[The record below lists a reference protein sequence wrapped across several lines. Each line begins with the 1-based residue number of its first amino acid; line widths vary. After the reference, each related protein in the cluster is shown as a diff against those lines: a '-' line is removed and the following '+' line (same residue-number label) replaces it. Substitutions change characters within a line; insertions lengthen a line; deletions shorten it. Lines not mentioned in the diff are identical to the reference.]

1 MAGQKPS
8 CIYDPTTNARFSRL
22 AFDPAAERLCVPAAV
37 RVKALLRPAM
47 AGHLHAPFGEGEK
60 AQTENKMAR
69 DDSKAACVHILR
81 FSRFLHSRRVA
92 LRRSIIQCPTGVVS
106 LPCQLNACMHIVRR
120 PRSRVEKALN
130 SKCAITVTQ
139 TAYFSFGYSN
149 LIPMHTILLSF
160 FCASPAPAA
169 LFLALR
175 ARRNASADGCWP
187 VIYEQKITRPI
198 A

>member
-1 MAGQKPS
+1 M
-8 CIYDPTTNARFSRL
+8 TNARLFSRL
-22 AFDPAAERLCVPAAV
+22 AFDRAPECLFAAAAEH
-37 RVKALLRPAM
+37 VKALVRPAM
-47 AGHLHAPFGEGEK
+47 AGYLHAVRQEEK

-69 DDSKAACVHILR
+69 DDSKTACVHILR

-92 LRRSIIQCPTGVVS
+92 LRRSIIQCPIGVVS
-106 LPCQLNACMHIVRR
+106 LPCQLNACMHIGG
-120 PRSRVEKALN
+120 PPTRVEKALN

-160 FCASPAPAA
+160 FYS
-169 LFLALR
+169 LLLSRSGGDFLR
-175 ARRNASADGCWP
+175 AECNASTDGCWP
-187 VIYEQKITRPI
+187 VIYEQKITRPV